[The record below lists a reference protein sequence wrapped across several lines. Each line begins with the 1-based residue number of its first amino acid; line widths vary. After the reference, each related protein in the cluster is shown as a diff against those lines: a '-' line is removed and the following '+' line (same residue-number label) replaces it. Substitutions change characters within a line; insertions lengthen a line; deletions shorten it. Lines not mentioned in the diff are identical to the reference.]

1 MYPNS
6 NTYKMYDEYHN
17 PIFETE
23 HILIDNNNV
32 ATTNDNPAAV

>member
-23 HILIDNNNV
+23 YIFIDDNNV
-32 ATTNDNPAAV
+32 VTTNDNPTAV

>member
-17 PIFETE
+17 PIFEAE
-23 HILIDNNNV
+23 SIFIDDNNV
-32 ATTNDNPAAV
+32 VTANDNPTAV